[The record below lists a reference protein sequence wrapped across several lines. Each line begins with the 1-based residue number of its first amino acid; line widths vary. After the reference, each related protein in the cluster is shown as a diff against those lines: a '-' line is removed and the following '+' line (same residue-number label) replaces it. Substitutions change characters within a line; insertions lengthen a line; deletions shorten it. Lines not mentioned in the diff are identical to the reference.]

1 MLELF
6 LKSLPAF
13 GKGILIT
20 LEITIFALIFA
31 TIIGLVVGLINIGK
45 NKVLKVIAK
54 VYIDLVRGT
63 PLIVQAIFLYFGMT
77 GAMKFQIKPELAG
90 IVVLSLNAGAFMA

>member
-31 TIIGLVVGLINIGK
+31 TVIGLVVGLINIGK
-45 NKVLKVIAK
+45 NKILKAIAK
-54 VYIDLVRGT
+54 NIYRFSKRDSSNC
-63 PLIVQAIFLYFGMT
+63 T
-77 GAMKFQIKPELAG
+77 GVLFVFRNDWG
-90 IVVLSLNAGAFMA
+90 IEISN